1 MPVQDLSTAVRTC
14 VSCKRCFDSKIQ
26 FCPDC
31 LVELISLELIPRLIN
46 SRYRLERILGSG
58 AFGTAFLARDLD
70 EERDVVVKVIR
81 AVAIADPR
89 AQDRFMR
96 EAQLAAQLSHPQIG
110 ALYDYGTLPDA
121 SAYLVLELVR
131 GESLR
136 QMMKRIGKFP
146 PAQAVA
152 ILTEIASALE
162 MAHRAGLVH
171 RDLKPECIAVLP
183 SETEQPQIKIYDF
196 ALAVITNG
204 GPEAGRSGEAHWGA
218 TRVSGMLTYV
228 SPAMLRGE
236 EADPQSDIYSL
247 GVIGYEMLA
256 GRPPFSARQASEM
269 RAKHLNETPP
279 PLHQFV
285 PDILPVL
292 ESAIMKA
299 LAKESFQ
306 RQQTAAEFKRDLLRA
321 INIR

>member
-14 VSCKRCFDSKIQ
+14 VSCKRCFDPKIQ

-31 LVELISLELIPRLIN
+31 LVELISLELIPRLIS
-46 SRYRLERILGSG
+46 SRYQLERVLGSG
-58 AFGTAFLARDLD
+58 AFGTAFLARDLRQ
-70 EERDVVVKVIR
+70 ERDVVLKVIR
-81 AVAIADPR
+81 AGAIADPQ
-89 AQDRFMR
+89 AQDRFLR

-110 ALYDYGTLPDA
+110 ALYDYGMLPDA
-121 SAYLVLELVR
+121 SAWVVMELVH

-136 QMMKRIGKFP
+136 QLMNRTGKFAP
-146 PAQAVA
+146 NDAVA

-162 MAHRAGLVH
+162 VAHRAGLVH
-171 RDLKPECIAVLP
+171 RDLKPECIVVLP
-183 SETEQPQIKIYDF
+183 VEGGSPQIKIYDF
-196 ALAVITNG
+196 ALAVITGG
-204 GPEAGRSGEAHWGA
+204 GPSSQAGAEAYWSA
-218 TRVSGMLTYV
+218 TRVSGLLTYA

-247 GVIGYEMLA
+247 GVVGYEMLA
-256 GRPPFSARQASEM
+256 GRPPFSARRSSEL
-269 RAKHLNETPP
+269 RAKHLNEAPP

-285 PDILPVL
+285 PGILPVL

-321 INIR
+321 VNIR

>member
-14 VSCKRCFDSKIQ
+14 VSCKRCFDPKIQ

-46 SRYRLERILGSG
+46 SRYQLERVLGSG

-70 EERDVVVKVIR
+70 EEREVVVKVIR

-110 ALYDYGTLPDA
+110 ALYDYGMLPDA
-121 SAYLVLELVR
+121 SAFLVLELVR

-136 QMMKRIGKFP
+136 QVMKRTGKFP
-146 PAQAVA
+146 PDQAVA

-162 MAHRAGLVH
+162 VAHRAGLVH
-171 RDLKPECIAVLP
+171 RDLKPECIAMLP
-183 SETEQPQIKIYDF
+183 SQSEQPQIKIYDF

-204 GPEAGRSGEAHWGA
+204 GPERAGEAQWSA
-218 TRVSGMLTYV
+218 TRISGMLTYV
-228 SPAMLRGE
+228 SPTMLRGE

-256 GRPPFSARQASEM
+256 GRPPFNARQASEL